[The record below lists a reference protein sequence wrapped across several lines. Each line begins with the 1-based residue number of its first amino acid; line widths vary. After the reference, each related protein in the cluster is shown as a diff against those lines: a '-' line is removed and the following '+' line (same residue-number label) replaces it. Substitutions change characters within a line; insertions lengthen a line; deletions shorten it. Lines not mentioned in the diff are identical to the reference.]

1 MCRNAL
7 AATRQKRKDMLT
19 RFTVSNY
26 RGFETPVTLDLCHPR
41 EYTFNTSYVADGIV
55 RNSLVIGPNTSGK
68 TNLLKALADIRMNF
82 FMPDSAFA
90 PPQFDDGFLNANTTK
105 KAAEFEYEFRFGNTS
120 VGYRYAKTSSHRIAD
135 ETLAVDHAIVS
146 EYSTAEG
153 LGKSKLDIVGADN
166 RSPTACREAREPS

>member
-1 MCRNAL
+1 M
-7 AATRQKRKDMLT
+7 
-19 RFTVSNY
+19 
-26 RGFETPVTLDLCHPR
+26 
-41 EYTFNTSYVADGIV
+41 
-55 RNSLVIGPNTSGK
+55 VIGPNTSGK

-135 ETLAVDHAIVS
+135 ETLTVDDAIVF

-153 LGKSKLDIVGADN
+153 LGKSNLDIVGADN
-166 RSPTACREAREPS
+166 RLPTACRAAREPS